1 MNVGAFEPRKNQA
14 ALLPLAQKY
23 KCYMVGEG
31 PLRDDVKAQAK
42 EICADAIHFA
52 GECAGPEVYKYL
64 SRARI
69 MVHPSIYE
77 GFPRVFAESLATGVP
92 VVALRTTFP
101 RLPPIPFIFLVEPE
115 QLLDKVDDLLSN
127 ADLDAAVRDAKA
139 YAKQNYQEAN
149 IFNAFMDAVDACL
162 PRPSGWLFDIFKRAP
177 RRQL

>member
-1 MNVGAFEPRKNQA
+1 MT
-14 ALLPLAQKY
+14 ALLD
-23 KCYMVGEG
+23 VGHALFG
-31 PLRDDVKAQAK
+31 SALAQAK
-42 EICADAIHFA
+42 DPAPNKIHLA
-52 GECAGPEVYKYL
+52 VISALQLSSRYL
-64 SRARI
+64 
-69 MVHPSIYE
+69 
-77 GFPRVFAESLATGVP
+77 GVP